1 MITSDQASLDKQT
14 RAGRSPWIRLWE
26 GWRELAAVLRPC
38 RFSLFVIAAG
48 GAFLLLT
55 PQGSEVAV
63 RLPDEPFWW
72 RGLLFHACVFVWAF
86 ESWYWARVLL
96 HILFSQDRRQN
107 WRGETLSRWQRTCVE
122 QVPRV
127 LAIFA
132 YVVPCVALFKAHATA
147 HLVIAAATGVIFYTG
162 LVLRRRV
169 TDNVIRRT
177 GSKRLRDVLGAE
189 SGAYS
194 RLRDLPRLSMG
205 VALSGFAL
213 ATACIVFVILDPVA
227 FGWLLGSAA
236 VPFLGFALIVPV
248 GSLSVYLCHVA
259 VARGRPQSDRSLP
272 ALTILVLWAV
282 LGALLA
288 DNHAVRVIA
297 HSQPVQTPFAK
308 AVAKWH
314 AAAKAAYGRDD
325 PPLVIVSAAGGG
337 LRAAYWTATVLGA
350 LQDQDPNFGRSVFAI
365 SGVSGGSLGAAV
377 FVTLLAEPRE
387 NLRRISACPAP
398 ERLHECMA
406 NAVLAQD
413 FLAPAVAGLLFPDLI
428 HNFVP
433 VIPNGHDRAAALE
446 KGWEHAWQEAG
457 LGDKTWKERS
467 FTSLWSGTDAA
478 LPALLLNGVHVATGK
493 RIVTSNLL
501 VGDIP
506 LADTYDV
513 FRDILEVDI
522 PVSTAV
528 HNSARFTYVSPAGTL
543 RKTGTGE
550 IRGRIVDGG
559 YFENFG
565 AATALETLVAVSDEL
580 KATGKKFRP
589 FIIQISNDPKVEE
602 FAPDAEPT
610 AAATPH
616 EDLWC
621 RNEIVSPI
629 CALLNTRDSRGTL
642 AYKEFLDKANGGDW
656 SHFRLCD
663 KVPEPA
669 LGWVLARA
677 SNRMMQEVV
686 RDERCGNGE
695 SLQRV
700 LAFATRPASPVARE

>member
-1 MITSDQASLDKQT
+1 MGARTSGL
-14 RAGRSPWIRLWE
+14 RSFWIGLWE
-26 GWRELAAVLRPC
+26 GWRELVAVLHPC

-48 GAFLLLT
+48 AAFLLLS

-72 RGLLFHACVFVWAF
+72 RGLLFHLCVFVWAF

-107 WRGETLSRWQRTCVE
+107 LQGQTLSRWQQACVDH
-122 QVPRV
+122 VPRL
-127 LAIFA
+127 LAISA
-132 YVVPCVALFKAHATA
+132 YAVPCVALFNARTTTHI
-147 HLVIAAATGVIFYTG
+147 VIAIATGALFYTG
-162 LVLRRRV
+162 LVLRRWA
-169 TDNVIRRT
+169 TDRVIRRT
-177 GSKRLRDVLGAE
+177 GSKRLRDRLGGEFA
-189 SGAYS
+189 AYS
-194 RLRDLPRLSMG
+194 RLRDLPRLSMS
-205 VALSGFAL
+205 VLLSSFAL
-213 ATACIVFVILDPVA
+213 AIACMTFVIVDPVT
-227 FGWLLGSAA
+227 FGWLFGSAA

-248 GSLSVYLCHVA
+248 GSVTVYLCHVA

-272 ALTILVLWAV
+272 ALTILIAWAV
-282 LGALLA
+282 VGNLLA
-288 DNHAVRVIA
+288 DNHAVRVIPN
-297 HSQPVQTPFAK
+297 SQPVQMEFAK

-314 AAAKAAYGRDD
+314 AAAKEAYGRDD

-350 LQDQDPNFGRSVFAI
+350 LQDQDPNFGKSVFAI

-387 NLRRISACPAP
+387 HLQKVDACPTP
-398 ERLHECMA
+398 ERRHECMA

-428 HNFVP
+428 HKFVP

-446 KGWEHAWQEAG
+446 KGWEHAWKVAG
-457 LGDKTWKERS
+457 LSDKTWKDRS
-467 FTSLWSGTDAA
+467 FTSLWSRTDVA

-493 RIVTSNLL
+493 RIVTSNLR

-513 FRDILEVDI
+513 LHDVLEVDI

-543 RKTGTGE
+543 RQGGTGAS
-550 IRGRIVDGG
+550 RGRIVDGG

-565 AATALETLVAVSDEL
+565 AATALEILNAVSDEL
-580 KATGKKFRP
+580 RAGKKNFRP

-602 FAPDAEPT
+602 FAPDAEP
-610 AAATPH
+610 AAAASPH

-621 RNEIVSPI
+621 RNEMMSPI

-642 AYKEFLDKANGGDW
+642 AYKEFLEKANGGDW

-669 LGWVLARA
+669 LGWVLARG
-677 SNRMMQEVV
+677 SDQMMQEVV
-686 RDERCGNGE
+686 RDDRCGNGK
-695 SLQRV
+695 SLARV
-700 LAFATRPASPVARE
+700 LAFATRPASATIDK